1 MQSQTVANPQDDL
14 PAGFGSDRGLGRGR
28 GQLGLAAQ
36 LFALGGQGAFGL
48 GQHHLHRRADHRL
61 HRRGHRPFHQRRF
74 AQEHISAL
82 LVGQEIQR
90 RLRAQQGAAQIHQD
104 DHAIVAVDRVNGL
117 HDLHRVRADGVVS
130 IVDAPRDGQGYA
142 PLCHLLG
149 QLANALGQPGAVG
162 YDD

>member
-1 MQSQTVANPQDDL
+1 MQSQPVSNPQDDL
-14 PAGFGSDRGLGRGR
+14 PAGFCGNRGLGRGR
-28 GQLGLAAQ
+28 GRLRLTAQ
-36 LFALGGQGAFGL
+36 LLALDCEGAFGL
-48 GQHHLHRRADHRL
+48 GQHNLHRRADHRL

-104 DHAIVAVDRVNGL
+104 DHAIVAVDRVNSL

-130 IVDAPRDGQGYA
+130 IVDAPRDGQRYA

-149 QLANALGQPGAVG
+149 QLANALGQPGAMG
-162 YDD
+162 HDD